1 MLFFLFDNFYEA
13 LYIWVWLFWR
23 KWEVELLTEHKFIIE
38 LGWEFTEDV
47 ICPWKVWTL
56 IRELNIENWSKIWQ
70 NNQNQLNV
78 VWKIENFF
86 RFHPVSSDF
95 FWNDANSKIRKN
107 HWTLIKSNCYSKVD
121 SFKNSSNGPR
131 IDFFFFQNHS
141 LNR

>member
-86 RFHPVSSDF
+86 RFYPVSSEMMQTQKSGRTIEH
-95 FWNDANSKIRKN
+95 WSSLTVIQKSIPLKIAQMA
-107 HWTLIKSNCYSKVD
+107 LESI
-121 SFKNSSNGPR
+121 
-131 IDFFFFQNHS
+131 FFFQNHS